1 MFNEGYC
8 VSTVMKTAVFIWVP
22 VAMIT
27 HPDESKLGG
36 KEVIAAEA

>member
-1 MFNEGYC
+1 MFTEGYC
-8 VSTVMKTAVFIWVP
+8 VLTVMKTAVFVWVP
-22 VAMIT
+22 VAIT